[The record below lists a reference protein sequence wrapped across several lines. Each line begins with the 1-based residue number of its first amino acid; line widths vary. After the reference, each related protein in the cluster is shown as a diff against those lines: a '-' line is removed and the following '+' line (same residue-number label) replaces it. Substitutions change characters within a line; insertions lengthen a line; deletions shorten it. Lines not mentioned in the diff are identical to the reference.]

1 MPIGLGVNK
10 RVAYKK
16 ETAGTPNVAPG
27 ATGAQII
34 RRVESTFNLRKQTY
48 QSEEIR
54 TDYQLADFRHGSRS
68 VEATLRGELAPNTY
82 ADFFAAA
89 CGAAW
94 ATGATSGALNNI
106 AATISGNILT
116 LTRAAGS
123 FLTDGFKVGD
133 VVRQT
138 GWTTTATA
146 NNAKNGRILTLTA
159 TVMTIADL
167 QGATTPFAA
176 KVAGDSVTVAVTGRK
191 LIIPQSGHTDDSF
204 WIEEW
209 HPDLT
214 LSEQFGGC
222 SVSRIALNLQ
232 ANGIT
237 GIDVGFLG
245 YDMVTAG
252 AAYFTSPTAA
262 GSAGVLAAPNGRLRV
277 GGADVAT
284 VTSLSLTLE
293 TGITN
298 AQVVGSNI
306 TPDIFPGRKIVTGN
320 FSAYFED
327 GSLRDAFIN
336 ESNIALQ
343 SYLVGSTAANAPCFS
358 MKIDNLKLGQADKT
372 DGAPGVMRNYSFQ
385 AILNAAGGAG
395 TATDLT
401 TIAFQDTEIP

>member
-94 ATGATSGALNNI
+94 ATGATSGALTSI
-106 AATISGNILT
+106 AATVSGNILT

-167 QGATTPFAA
+167 QGATAPFAA
-176 KVAGDSVTVAVTGRK
+176 KVAGDSVTVSVTGRK
-191 LIIPQSGHTDDSF
+191 LLIPQTGFTDDSF
-204 WIEEW
+204 WFEEW
-209 HPDLT
+209 QPDLN

-237 GIDVGFLG
+237 SIEIGFLG
-245 YDMVTAG
+245 YDMTTAG
-252 AAYFTSPTAA
+252 TAYFTSPTAA
-262 GSAGVLAAPNGRLRV
+262 GTSGVLAAPNGRLRV

-293 TGITN
+293 TGVTN
-298 AQVVGSNI
+298 AQVVGANI
-306 TPDIFPGRKIVTGN
+306 TPDIFLGRKIVTGN
-320 FSAYFED
+320 FSSYFED
-327 GSLRDAFIN
+327 GALRDAFIN

-343 SYLVGSTAANAPCFS
+343 SYLVGSTAANAPLFG
-358 MKIDNLKLGQADKT
+358 MKLDNLKLGQADKT
-372 DGAPGVMRNYSFQ
+372 DGQQGLMRNYNFQ
-385 AILNAAGGAG
+385 ALLNGSGGAG

-401 TIAFQDTEIP
+401 TIAFQDSEIP

>member
-1 MPIGLGVNK
+1 MPIAIGVNK
-10 RVAYKK
+10 RLAFKK
-16 ETAGTPNVAPG
+16 ETAGTPNTAPG
-27 ATGAQII
+27 ATGAQVV
-34 RRVESTFNLRKQTY
+34 RRVESSFSLRKQAY

-54 TDYQLADFRHGSRS
+54 TDYQLADFRHGARS
-68 VEATLRGELAPNTY
+68 VEGSIRGELAPNSY

-94 ATGATSGALNNI
+94 ATGATTGALTTI
-106 AATISGNILT
+106 AATVSGNILT

-123 FLTDGFKVGD
+123 FLTDGHKVGD
-133 VVRQT
+133 IVRQS
-138 GWTTTATA
+138 GWTTTGTA
-146 NNAKNGRILTLTA
+146 NNAKNGRILTLTP

-167 QGATTPFAA
+167 QGAPAPFAA
-176 KVAGDSVTVAVTGRK
+176 KASGDSVTVSVTGRK
-191 LIIPQSGHTDDSF
+191 LLIPQTGHTDDSF

-209 HPDLT
+209 HPDTL

-222 SVSRIALNLQ
+222 SVQRLGLNLQ

-237 GIDVGFLG
+237 QIDIGFLG

-252 AAYFTSPTAA
+252 AAYYTTPTAA
-262 GSAGVLAAPNGRLRV
+262 GTAGVLAAPNGRLRV
-277 GGADVAT
+277 GGVDVAT
-284 VTSLSLTLE
+284 VTSLQMTLE
-293 TGITN
+293 TGLTN

-306 TPDIFPGRKIVTGN
+306 TPDLFPGRKIVTGS

-327 GSLRDAFIN
+327 GALRDAFIN

-343 SYLVGSTAANAPCFS
+343 SYLTGSTAANSPCFAF
-358 MKIDNLKLGQADKT
+358 KIDNLKLGQADKT
-372 DGAPGVMRNYSFQ
+372 DGQQGIIRNYTFQ